1 MVNESLFGGTFFFAN
16 IKENTLGEVALNG
29 QITVRKEVF
38 CFYYYLNI
46 F

>member
-1 MVNESLFGGTFFFAN
+1 MVNESLFGGAFFAN

-38 CFYYYLNI
+38 CFYYYLKI